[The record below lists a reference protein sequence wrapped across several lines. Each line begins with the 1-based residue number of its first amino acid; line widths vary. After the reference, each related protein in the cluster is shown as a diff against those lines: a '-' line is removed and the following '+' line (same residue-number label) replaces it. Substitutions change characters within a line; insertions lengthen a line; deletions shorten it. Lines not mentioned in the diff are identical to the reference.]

1 MPGHAAPCVYTLT
14 WLETLLVRM
23 EAGDPCW
30 EKEEADDVASSKP
43 EAGLSCGRRKQK
55 LKI

>member
-1 MPGHAAPCVYTLT
+1 MPGHAAPCVSTLA

-30 EKEEADDVASSKP
+30 EKEEAEDVASSKP